1 MLREFSV
8 LNDNLEIIVQNS
20 RRISQGLSGTLSY
33 GILEDITLNG
43 IMQDN
48 FHDFIRRNSNLTIEL
63 KRGNYRDLLE
73 GILNGTFD
81 CIISFMFSL
90 DSIVSLNYKIIEDI
104 EEGILI
110 SRKNPLSKE
119 KYFTPEKF
127 KNQTFILPSK
137 NQLEYA
143 AKGPVEYFRK
153 HGITPNY
160 LFAPD
165 MDTATLWVEAGMG
178 VSFSYGKSIASYNP
192 AFAFIPQKKGE
203 IMTRAPKIV
212 LAWNENNDNPILTE
226 FIKGFKRKK

>member
-1 MLREFSV
+1 
-8 LNDNLEIIVQNS
+8 
-20 RRISQGLSGTLSY
+20 
-33 GILEDITLNG
+33 
-43 IMQDN
+43 
-48 FHDFIRRNSNLTIEL
+48 
-63 KRGNYRDLLE
+63 
-73 GILNGTFD
+73 
-81 CIISFMFSL
+81 MFSL
-90 DSIVSLNYKIIEDI
+90 DSIISLNYKIIEDI

-110 SRKNPLSKE
+110 SRQNPLSKE
-119 KYFTPEKF
+119 KYFRPEKF

-143 AKGPVEYFRK
+143 AKGPVEYFQK

-165 MDTATLWVEAGMG
+165 IDTATLWVEAGMG

-192 AFAFIPQKKGE
+192 ALSFIPQKKGE

-226 FIKGFKRKK
+226 FIKKFKGKNDK